1 MSYPTEIDAAII
13 YSVTGTGQ
21 TAVRTILCGIENVTI
36 NETANT
42 SDRFRTECDKP
53 GRVPTRSVRTT
64 GIQWDITGS
73 GVSNAD
79 QLTALKALLGQ
90 HKAYEIDAIKY
101 DGTDAG
107 DKLGTFAGTGV
118 LTAKNL
124 NLQRSGDSGLE
135 ITIAGEGTLTWT
147 ADTTPGATQ

>member
-13 YSVTGTGQ
+13 Y
-21 TAVRTILCGIENVTI
+21 AVDGATRTVLCGIENVTI

-42 SDRFRTECDKP
+42 RDRTRRNCEKP
-53 GRVPTRSVRTT
+53 GQIPRRGVVVTS
-64 GIQWDITGS
+64 IQWDVTGS

-79 QLTALKALLGQ
+79 NQTAMKALLGNHQ
-90 HKAYEIDAIKY
+90 DYEIDAIAY

-107 DKLGTFAGTGV
+107 NLLGTFAGNGV

-124 NLQRSGDSGLE
+124 NLQRDADSGSE
-135 ITIAGEGTLTWT
+135 ITIAGDGDLVWT
-147 ADTTPGATQ
+147 PAP

>member
-13 YSVTGTGQ
+13 YSVSGG
-21 TAVRTILCGIENVTI
+21 VRTILCGIENVTI

-53 GRVPTRSVRTT
+53 GQIPTRSIRTN
-64 GIQWDITGS
+64 GIQWDLTGS

-79 QLTALKALLGQ
+79 QIPTLKGMLGQ
-90 HKAYEIDAIKY
+90 RRAIEIDAIQY

-107 DKLGTFAGTGV
+107 ALLGTFDGTGV

-124 NLQRSGDSGLE
+124 NLQRQGDSGSE
-135 ITIAGEGTLTWT
+135 ITFAGEGELGWT
-147 ADTTPGATQ
+147 PAP

>member
-13 YSVTGTGQ
+13 YSVPSGGG
-21 TAVRTILCGIENVTI
+21 ARVILCGIENVTV

-42 SDRFRTECDKP
+42 NDRFRTECDKP
-53 GRVPTRSVRTT
+53 GKIPTRSVRTT
-64 GIQWDITGS
+64 GLQWDVTGS

-79 QLTALKALLGQ
+79 QLTAMKALLGQ
-90 HKAYEIDAIKY
+90 HTDFEIDAIRY

-124 NLQRSGDSGLE
+124 NLQRTGDSGSE
-135 ITIAGEGTLTWT
+135 ITIAGEGDLIWT
-147 ADTTPGATQ
+147 AAA

>member
-13 YSVTGTGQ
+13 YAVTGEGE
-21 TAVRTILCGIENVTI
+21 TATRTILCGIENVTI

-42 SDRFRTECDKP
+42 RDRTRRDCAKP
-53 GRVPTRSVRTT
+53 GQIPRRGVVVLSL
-64 GIQWDITGS
+64 QWDVTGS

-79 QLTALKALLGQ
+79 NIPAMKALLGKHQ
-90 HKAYEIDAIKY
+90 AYEIDAIRY

-107 DKLGTFAGTGV
+107 DLLGILAGTGV

-124 NLQRSGDSGLE
+124 NLQRDNDSGSE
-135 ITIAGEGTLTWT
+135 ITIAGEGDLVWT
-147 ADTTPGATQ
+147 PAA

>member
-13 YSVTGTGQ
+13 YSVTSGGSP
-21 TAVRTILCGIENVTI
+21 VRTVLCGIENVTV

-42 SDRFRTECDKP
+42 RDRTRRDCAKP
-53 GRVPTRSVRTT
+53 GQIPRRSVIVTSL
-64 GIQWDITGS
+64 QWDVTGS

-79 QLTALKALLGQ
+79 NQTSLKGFLGQ
-90 HKAYEIDAIKY
+90 HQAYEIDAIRY
-101 DGTDAG
+101 DGTDEG

-124 NLQRSGDSGLE
+124 NLQRDADSGSE
-135 ITIAGEGTLTWT
+135 ITIAGEGDLVWT
-147 ADTTPGATQ
+147 PAV

>member
-13 YSVTGTGQ
+13 YVVTTGS
-21 TAVRTILCGIENVTI
+21 TPVRTILCGIENVTV

-53 GRVPTRSVRTT
+53 GKIPTRSVRTT
-64 GIQWDITGS
+64 SLQWDVTGS

-79 QLTALKALLGQ
+79 QMTVLKGLLGQ

-107 DKLGTFAGTGV
+107 DKLGTFAGSGV
-118 LTAKNL
+118 MTAKNL
-124 NLQRSGDSGLE
+124 NLQRTGDSGLE
-135 ITIAGEGTLTWT
+135 ITIAGEGNLVWT
-147 ADTTPGATQ
+147 ADTTPGATA